1 MKLSKQFWFVIAA
14 IIVGG
19 IAMIISMKIASQ
31 PKVING
37 FTEGTDQH
45 NGYRFAEANKL
56 KSASE
61 CHQANTN
68 FPGEKP
74 VSKEFMEG
82 CEVSSKNKSGQ

>member
-14 IIVGG
+14 IILGG

-31 PKVING
+31 PKVVKG
-37 FTEGTDQH
+37 FTEGTEQYY
-45 NGYRFAEANKL
+45 GYRFAVDNAL

-68 FPGEKP
+68 FPGEKT
-74 VSKEFMEG
+74 VSKQFMEG
-82 CEVSSKNKSGQ
+82 CVSSFKK